1 MVRFADNTETI
12 IGLDLSEKLN
22 ASWNVSCLDNSMR
35 SFIFKLHTN
44 SLSFN
49 HLITHFVENIEP
61 YCTFCM
67 LTRHN
72 APERD
77 TALHVFYTC
86 PTTETLNG
94 NYFSWLLETAT
105 VPMRS
110 KVFGFFQ
117 ALNEENNK
125 ILFLATKILQK
136 YISDCKLRNTLPN
149 IIEIRSI
156 VLDQFFMMKK
166 INIKLKDSLES
177 CTINTLK

>member
-1 MVRFADNTETI
+1 MILPPLNTQKPRTFHSITPIYSLLLTASKRVVKGFRRVFGDKRSDIVSNNMVRFADNTETI

-49 HLITHFVENIEP
+49 HVITHFVKNIEP

-86 PTTETLNG
+86 PTTETLN
-94 NYFSWLLETAT
+94 
-105 VPMRS
+105 
-110 KVFGFFQ
+110 
-117 ALNEENNK
+117 
-125 ILFLATKILQK
+125 
-136 YISDCKLRNTLPN
+136 
-149 IIEIRSI
+149 
-156 VLDQFFMMKK
+156 
-166 INIKLKDSLES
+166 
-177 CTINTLK
+177 